1 MGNEAGKAMM
11 SGGAIV
17 LAGGRSV
24 RMGQDKALLHTNGLT
39 LLETV
44 VAALRPL
51 VGEIVIV
58 ADRAD
63 KYDLLDCRVVGDLYP
78 ETGPLGGILTGLYAL
93 GTGRH
98 LVIACDMPALQPA
111 VLRLLLDS
119 AGPEW
124 DVVVPEIVGRMEPLC
139 AVYADTAIPALQA
152 FLDSGGRALQ
162 RALTGVRT
170 LRIPETELRRYD
182 PILLTFTNLNTPD
195 DLERLQRSEANRS

>member
-1 MGNEAGKAMM
+1 MA

-17 LAGGRSV
+17 LAGGRSE
-24 RMGQDKALLHTNGLT
+24 RMGQDKALLRTNGMT

-44 VAALRPL
+44 VATLRPL

-63 KYDLLDCRVVGDLYP
+63 RYDLPDCRMVGDAYP
-78 ETGPLGGILTGLYAL
+78 NTGPLGGILTGLNAL
-93 GTGRH
+93 GAGDH
-98 LVIACDMPALQPA
+98 LAVACDMPSLQPA

-124 DVVVPEIVGRMEPLC
+124 DVVVPEVDGRMEPLC
-139 AVYADTAIPALQA
+139 AVYSARAIPALQA
-152 FLDSGGRALQ
+152 FLDSGGRALH
-162 RALTGVRT
+162 RALQAEVRT
-170 LRIPETELRRYD
+170 RRIPENALRHVD
-182 PILLTFTNLNTPD
+182 PSLLTFTNLNTPD